1 MTRGTKRLGE
11 RETAE
16 LREAFELFDSEKSGK
31 INLHELKVLL
41 RALGFQARPPRA
53 RRAPPPPDA
62 PAPPQVK
69 KTDVIKMVHELEP
82 SNEGSVDFLL
92 FSQLMAERYAER
104 DPEEEIMKAFQLFDN
119 DGSGKISLKNM
130 RQVAREL
137 GEDLSEEE
145 LQAMIEEF
153 DRDQDG
159 EISQEEFL
167 SIMRSAA

>member
-1 MTRGTKRLGE
+1 
-11 RETAE
+11 
-16 LREAFELFDSEKSGK
+16 
-31 INLHELKVLL
+31 
-41 RALGFQARPPRA
+41 
-53 RRAPPPPDA
+53 
-62 PAPPQVK
+62 
-69 KTDVIKMVHELEP
+69 
-82 SNEGSVDFLL
+82 
-92 FSQLMAERYAER
+92 
-104 DPEEEIMKAFQLFDN
+104 MKAFQLFDN

-153 DRDQDG
+153 DRAQDG